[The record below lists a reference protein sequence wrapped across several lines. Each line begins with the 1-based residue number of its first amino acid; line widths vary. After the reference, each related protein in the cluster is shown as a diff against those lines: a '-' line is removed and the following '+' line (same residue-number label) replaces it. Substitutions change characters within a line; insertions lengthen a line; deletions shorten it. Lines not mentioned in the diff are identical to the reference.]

1 MSELFGNFQF
11 LRSDFFLKDKEILQ
25 ECDDNFQILRILKHF
40 STSVNTAFYFH
51 VICIKDFWFS
61 LIKIYGLS
69 TF

>member
-1 MSELFGNFQF
+1 MSFSVFSYFSGQNLFEDN
-11 LRSDFFLKDKEILQ
+11 EILQ
-25 ECDDNFQILRILKHF
+25 ECDDNLHLLRILKHF
-40 STSVNTAFYFH
+40 SNSVNTAFYFH